1 MTNPAWT
8 QTEIV
13 IRTDGY
19 LSICFIVIRPQTV
32 ICSSVS
38 FLYLFIYSFNHLF
51 VYFIFRLFCPNL
63 QRTFPF
69 TWTIS
74 YHGNN
79 SLRWRDFVSLW
90 VVIFSPSRSE
100 TFYIVWHFS
109 MSQNHFSS
117 WRITFAQKNTM
128 FRYWVCNTQPDT
140 LSLVINVPLLPL
152 PLE

>member
-19 LSICFIVIRPQTV
+19 LFICFIG
-32 ICSSVS
+32 ICTYG
-38 FLYLFIYSFNHLF
+38 YLFICFIALFFHSFNHLF
-51 VYFIFRLFCPNL
+51 IYFIFRLFCPNL

-74 YHGNN
+74 YHGNH
-79 SLRWRDFVSLW
+79 SLRRRDFVSLW
-90 VVIFSPSRSE
+90 VVIFCPSRSE

-109 MSQNHFSS
+109 MRQNHFSS

>member
-19 LSICFIVIRPQTV
+19 LSICFIVIRTDGYLF
-32 ICSSVS
+32 IC
-38 FLYLFIYSFNHLF
+38 FIPLFIYSFNHLF
-51 VYFIFRLFCPNL
+51 IYFIFRLFCPNL

-74 YHGNN
+74 YHGNH

-100 TFYIVWHFS
+100 HSTLCDIFHEAKSFQF
-109 MSQNHFSS
+109 MTNNLC
-117 WRITFAQKNTM
+117 KENTM
-128 FRYWVCNTQPDT
+128 FRYWVCNKQTDT
-140 LSLVINVPLLPL
+140 LSL
-152 PLE
+152 